1 MNPRE
6 TITRRIHGLL
16 ERERRINLHRFPI
29 QISNADGVAVLE
41 GEVGDIAA
49 KKLALE
55 LAASVPGVRGV
66 VDRLRVAPGSRP
78 GEGRRGDGEVR
89 DSLARRFLEQP
100 EFRNCTLRTHT
111 NERDQLLREANGD
124 GVGDIEISVSDG
136 VVVLEGRVISQPHRL
151 FAGVLG
157 WWTPGR
163 RDVVNALEVRPPYEE
178 RDDEVAEALRLVLD
192 ADPELDAAQ
201 VRPSCRQWVV
211 TLEGNVSS
219 EEQKRRAEID
229 AWYLSGVDRV
239 INNLQVTS

>member
-6 TITRRIHGLL
+6 AITRQIHGLL

-41 GEVGDIAA
+41 GEVSDIAA

-55 LAASVPGVRGV
+55 LAGSVPGVRGV
-66 VDRLRVAPGSRP
+66 VDRLRVAPGARP
-78 GEGRRGDGEVR
+78 GEGRRGDGEIR

-100 EFRNCTLRTHT
+100 EFRNCSLRIHT
-111 NERDQLLREANGD
+111 NERDVVLREGNGD
-124 GVGDIEISVSDG
+124 SVGEIEISVREG
-136 VVVLEGRVISQPHRL
+136 VVVLEGHVISQPHRL
-151 FAGVLG
+151 FAGVLA

-163 RDVVNALEVRPPYEE
+163 RDVINSLEVQPSYEE

-192 ADPELDAAQ
+192 ADPEIDGAQ
-201 VRPSCRQWVV
+201 VRPACDKWVV
-211 TLEGNVSS
+211 TLEGNVPT
-219 EEQKRRAEID
+219 EEQKRRAEMD